1 MSTILAKGKGLNCDS
16 GGSIYGVGVIALG
29 WEWKVCAFPVLP
41 VQSWH
46 NIAHKHL
53 ITRGGSEGS
62 IFNYH
67 K

>member
-1 MSTILAKGKGLNCDS
+1 MPSLFCSILGLLVFNCVS
-16 GGSIYGVGVIALG
+16 V
-29 WEWKVCAFPVLP
+29 